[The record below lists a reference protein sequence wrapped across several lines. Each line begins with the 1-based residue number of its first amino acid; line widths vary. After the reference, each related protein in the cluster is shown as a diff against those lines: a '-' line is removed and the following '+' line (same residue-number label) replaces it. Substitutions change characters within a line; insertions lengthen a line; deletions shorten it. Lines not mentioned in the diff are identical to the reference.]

1 MFMTRAPRR
10 FALTLV
16 GLFAGLA
23 LLVAAIG
30 IYGAISYTVT
40 ESTKEPGIR
49 MALGALKSDVLKM
62 VPGRGLKLVAMG
74 IAIGAIAALAATRVM
89 GSFLFN
95 VSASDPVTFISVAGI
110 FVVVAIAACLIPAR
124 RATRVDPTIALRYE

>member
-1 MFMTRAPRR
+1 MTRAPRR

-40 ESTKEPGIR
+40 ESTSEPGIR

-62 VPGRGLKLVAMG
+62 VPGRGWKLVAMG